1 MSHRCFTDEELIA
14 AVKSSFSIACVL
26 KILRLS
32 PTGSNYKA
40 MHMHF
45 SRLKLDTSHFTG
57 QGHLRGKHHGWT
69 PKRPLS
75 EILVERSTYAWTS
88 TLKRRLLKEG
98 LLVNQCSRCGR
109 PPEWLGEPLTMILD
123 HRNGDNRDNRLENL
137 RLLCPNCNS
146 QQPTFAGKNRGRYRL
161 GGGAVG
167 RASRLDRAAR
177 AL

>member
-1 MSHRCFTDEELIA
+1 MSSRCFTDQELIA

-45 SRLKLDTSHFTG
+45 SRLGLDTSHFTG
-57 QGHLRGKHHGWT
+57 QGHLRGKHHNWT
-69 PKRPLS
+69 PKRPLP
-75 EILVERSTYAWTS
+75 EILVVGSTYMGSTS
-88 TLKRRLLKEG
+88 KLKRRLIKEG
-98 LLVNQCSRCGR
+98 LLVNRCSECGLL
-109 PPEWLGEPLTMILD
+109 PEWRGKPLTMVLD
-123 HRNGDNRDNRLENL
+123 HRNGDNTDNRLENL

-161 GGGAVG
+161 G
-167 RASRLDRAAR
+167 
-177 AL
+177 